1 MKFIIL
7 MSESGDAWARLSPG
21 EQAEIMRQHGEFRR
35 ALEAEGKY
43 VTSQRLAPASRA
55 RTVERGDDGRIR
67 VTDGPYPES
76 KEVVG
81 GFYIIEAASLDE
93 AVEWAT
99 RARFL
104 TGWNE
109 VRPLWED

>member
-1 MKFIIL
+1 MKFMIL
-7 MSESGDAWARLSPG
+7 MSAANEAWQKLSPA
-21 EQAEIMRQHGEFRR
+21 EQERVMERHGEFRR

-43 VTSQRLAPASRA
+43 VTSHRLAPSGQA
-55 RTVERGDDGRIR
+55 RTVTRSADGRVEVI
-67 VTDGPYPES
+67 DGPFAES

-93 AVEWAT
+93 AVEWAK
-99 RARFL
+99 RSRFM

-109 VRPLWED
+109 VRPLAEG